1 MGLGLSLYLCGLC
14 AGRQKW
20 RRVITIIFTIA
31 VAATTM
37 VIMVVLLPAITL
49 IMVMMLLTAT
59 MAIDRSIDE
68 STKIDRSVDEPKN
81 EDRSIH
87 RCHPNPPPNLLIAR
101 RAVV

>member
-31 VAATTM
+31 VAVTTM
-37 VIMVVLLPAITL
+37 VMMVVLLPAITL

-68 STKIDRSVDEPKN
+68 STKIDRSVDEPSN
-81 EDRSIH
+81 EDRSINQ
-87 RCHPNPPPNLLIAR
+87 CHLNPPNLLIAR
-101 RAVV
+101 RAVI